1 MTAHAEFAAAVL
13 GPHEAAAVFEAADP
27 ADVSPRVAATWLSR
41 ISEHFGV
48 LPGTDVPAA
57 LQLSPAGW
65 YGVLPGIAFEA
76 AGANFAAAAVAAALG
91 PAGPGDAAAVASVA
105 GVVEAV
111 VPTFP
116 ADMLEATAA
125 ADRRQEEL
133 SEEDV
138 EEQHRA
144 CRYARDDAPKKPKR
158 ARVLRVT
165 AEAASRDC
173 SVCGSPQ
180 LSGVDFVGCPC
191 FAGLL
196 ASATVRRLHALYLVT
211 PGPDWDAGDSA
222 TLMEALRE

>member
-41 ISEHFGV
+41 ISAHFGV

-91 PAGPGDAAAVASVA
+91 PAGPGDAAAVAAVA

-111 VPTFP
+111 VPTFSAVLAEDYTEP
-116 ADMLEATAA
+116 EAQDEVVEAPRPRP
-125 ADRRQEEL
+125 RR
-133 SEEDV
+133 DPP
-138 EEQHRA
+138 R
-144 CRYARDDAPKKPKR
+144 PKR

-173 SVCGSPQ
+173 SVCGEPQ
-180 LSGVDFVGCPC
+180 LSGVDLVGCPC

-211 PGPDWDAGDSA
+211 PGPDWDVDDAT

>member
-13 GPHEAAAVFEAADP
+13 GAHEAAAVFEAADP

-111 VPTFP
+111 VPTFSAVLAEDHTEP
-116 ADMLEATAA
+116 EVQDEVVEAPRL
-125 ADRRQEEL
+125 RR
-133 SEEDV
+133 DPP
-138 EEQHRA
+138 R
-144 CRYARDDAPKKPKR
+144 PKR

-173 SVCGSPQ
+173 AVCGSPQ
-180 LSGVDFVGCPC
+180 LSGVDLVGCPC